1 MIFETLIGL
10 ALPFLG
16 TAAGAACVFFLAE
29 KHREGLETG
38 LNGFAAG
45 VMVAACIWS
54 LLTPAM
60 ELSVHWGKL
69 CFVPALIGLFG
80 GFFFFTSMD
89 LWVSRQQREKGSR
102 MVLAVNLHNLPE
114 GMAVGAVYA
123 GCLAALPGLCISEA
137 LALSAGIAIQNIPE
151 GAIVS
156 LPQRRAGRSSCR
168 AFGSGLFSG
177 LIEPLGALATIACYR
192 IIHPALPYLL
202 GFAAG
207 AMLYVVIR
215 ELIPSLEQGRRPNQG
230 ALLFAMGFSLMMALD
245 VSLG

>member
-16 TAAGAACVFFLAE
+16 TAAGAACVFFMTE
-29 KHREGLETG
+29 KQRNGLETG

-60 ELSVHWGKL
+60 ELSLHWGKL

-80 GFFFFTSMD
+80 GFLFFTAMD
-89 LWVSRQQREKGSR
+89 LWISRQQQAKSSR

-123 GCLAALPGLCISEA
+123 GCLAALPGLCITEA

-156 LPQRRAGRSSCR
+156 LPLRGTGKRPCR
-168 AFGSGLFSG
+168 AFGAGILSAV
-177 LIEPLGALATIACYR
+177 IEPLGALATIVCYR
-192 IIHPALPYLL
+192 FLSPTLPYLL

-207 AMLYVVIR
+207 AMFYVVIR
-215 ELIPSLEQGRRPNQG
+215 ELIPSLEQSGRPNRG
-230 ALLFAMGFSLMMALD
+230 ALLFALGFSLMMALD